1 MCDILH
7 SVKVH
12 LQNVWKYIVMKRF
25 KGAPCRVRLLRC
37 NVTVPWWSW
46 NHPDMVTAGHWW
58 VSPVVS
64 GLKRVADHLS
74 ATVKQL
80 HLSDL
85 KGIICT
91 TASKNG
97 SYKTLLSFRWTLP
110 LLKFHLQIFVLILS
124 KTSLGL
130 GVYSQSMKPD
140 LPIFEH
146 DMIRVR
152 HVHYQL

>member
-1 MCDILH
+1 MSTACHLCFWIVTYQRSH
-7 SVKVH
+7 SMKALEDHPDKEGGSGDPKCVIYYT
-12 LQNVWKYIVMKRF
+12 VWRCEMKIHCNENTIWRF

-46 NHPDMVTAGHWW
+46 DHPDMATAGHWW

-97 SYKTLLSFRWTLP
+97 SYKTWLAFRWTLP
-110 LLKFHLQIFVLILS
+110 LLNFFLQIFV
-124 KTSLGL
+124 
-130 GVYSQSMKPD
+130 
-140 LPIFEH
+140 
-146 DMIRVR
+146 
-152 HVHYQL
+152 